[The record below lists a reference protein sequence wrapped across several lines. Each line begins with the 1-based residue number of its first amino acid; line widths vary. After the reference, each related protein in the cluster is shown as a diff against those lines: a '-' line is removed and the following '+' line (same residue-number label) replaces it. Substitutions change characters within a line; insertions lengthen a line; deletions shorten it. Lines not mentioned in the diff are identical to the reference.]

1 MRNNL
6 AHRITL
12 CAILGSILVGI
23 VLNLSD
29 AILAVRDL
37 FGV

>member
-6 AHRITL
+6 AHRLTL
-12 CAILGSILVGI
+12 CSILGAILAGI

>member
-1 MRNNL
+1 MKSNL
-6 AHRITL
+6 CHRITL
-12 CAILGSILVGI
+12 CAILGAILVGI

-29 AILAVRDL
+29 AIVAVRDL